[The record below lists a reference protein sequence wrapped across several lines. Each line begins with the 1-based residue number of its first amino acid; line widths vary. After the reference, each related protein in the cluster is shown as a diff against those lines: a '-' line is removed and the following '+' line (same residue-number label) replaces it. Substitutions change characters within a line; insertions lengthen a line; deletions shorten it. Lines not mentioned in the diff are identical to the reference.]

1 SPDVASGRRGLLELR
16 AFEMPPDARMSVV
29 QQLLLRALIARFWR
43 EPYSARLTPWGPEL
57 HDRFML
63 PYFIALDFDDVIEE
77 LRRAGY
83 KMSSDWFAPHLE
95 FRFPLAGELS
105 GRAIP

>member
-1 SPDVASGRRGLLELR
+1 
-16 AFEMPPDARMSVV
+16 MSVA

-43 EPYSARLTPWGPEL
+43 EPYSAGLTRWGTEL

-83 KMSSDWFAPHLE
+83 RCRPSGSRRISSSGCRWSASCRRA
-95 FRFPLAGELS
+95 RFT
-105 GRAIP
+105 